1 MDCSQLLFDTHIS
14 LAEGVRAV
22 CSLESELCN
31 ASADLLCLLYP
42 ILVNKTDAGLFFSLK
57 CAPQRSIYS
66 TNFSSS
72 F

>member
-31 ASADLLCLLYP
+31 ASADLLYLLYP
-42 ILVNKTDAGLFFSLK
+42 ILVNKTDAGLFF
-57 CAPQRSIYS
+57 R
-66 TNFSSS
+66 
-72 F
+72 

>member
-31 ASADLLCLLYP
+31 ASADLLYLLYP
-42 ILVNKTDAGLFFSLK
+42 ILVNKTDAGLFFRWIVYHKDKYLQYK
-57 CAPQRSIYS
+57 
-66 TNFSSS
+66 
-72 F
+72 